1 MRPTLRVAYARV
13 AQESNAF
20 SPVLTELVDFERAH
34 YHDGEELARR
44 ASPDHPEVEGL
55 FPNAEVSGFVRALH
69 EVGGGRVEPI
79 PLFSAWALPGGPLSA
94 KCFAFLRDR
103 LVSEVRSQGPLD
115 AVMLSLH
122 GAMVARG
129 SEDPEADLVDAVR
142 EVVGPDVPIAVTLDL
157 HAQLTD
163 RFVAQVDVLTAY
175 RTNPHRDHDRTGFRC
190 GEMLTHKLLGKTAPV
205 CAWRSLPLICGGGT
219 TIDFLPTMRPV
230 YRWMKRKERDP
241 RVLGVS
247 LFNSHLWNDSPE
259 LGWATHVVT
268 DGAPEL
274 AEELAEELAQMLW
287 DRRHKQPPPFPSAP
301 QAVQQVRAA
310 SLRRMVGTICV
321 CDASD
326 IVGCGAAGE
335 NTRLLATVLQ
345 EGEGLLTLAPIRDA
359 EVVAELWPLDLG
371 SPVRVSVGGKLHPE
385 LNDPLEV
392 CGTLLS
398 REESR
403 GMGRMVA
410 LDLGHVKL
418 VVTTGPCLAMRP
430 EFYTNM
436 GLSPWKADM
445 VVVKS
450 MFPFRWYFRKLNR
463 KTIYARTRGVT
474 DFDYMHRLKFH
485 DPVFPRDPVED
496 WRPTDRRRRGLS
508 TGSGSAS

>member
-1 MRPTLRVAYARV
+1 MSQPLRVAYARI

-20 SPVLTELVDFERAH
+20 TPVLTELADFERAQ
-34 YHDGEELARR
+34 YVDGEDLARR
-44 ASPDHPEVEGL
+44 TSPQHPEVEGL
-55 FPNAEVSGFVRALH
+55 FPNAELSGFVRALH
-69 EVGGGRVEPI
+69 EIGGGRIEPI
-79 PLFSAWALPGGPLSA
+79 PLFSAWAIPGGPLSSE
-94 KCFAFLRDR
+94 CFGFLRDR
-103 LVSEVRSQGPLD
+103 LVADLRELGPLD

-129 SEDPEADLVDAVR
+129 IEDPEADLVDAVR
-142 EVVGPDVPIAVTLDL
+142 SVVGPEVSIAVTLDL
-157 HAQLTD
+157 HAQLID
-163 RFVAQVDVLTAY
+163 RFVSQVDLLTAY

-190 GEMLTHKLLGKTAPV
+190 GEMLALKLLGHTNPV
-205 CAWRSLPLICGGGT
+205 CAWRSLPMICGGGT

-230 YRWMKRKERDP
+230 YRWMKRQERDP
-241 RVLGVS
+241 RVLGLS

-259 LGWATHVVT
+259 LGWSTHVVT

-274 AEELAEELAQMLW
+274 AEELAEELAGMLW
-287 DRRHKQPPPFPSAP
+287 ARRHKQPPPFPSGSE
-301 QAVQQVRAA
+301 AVQQVRAA
-310 SLRRMVGTICV
+310 RWRRMVGTICV

-345 EGEGLLTLAPIRDA
+345 EAEDLSTLAPIRDA
-359 EVVAELWPLDLG
+359 EVVAELWEREIG
-371 SPVRVSVGGKLHPE
+371 APVCVRVGGKLHPE

-392 CGTLLS
+392 SGTVFS
-398 REESR
+398 KGESG

-430 EFYTNM
+430 EFYMNM

-445 VVVKS
+445 VIVKS
-450 MFPFRWYFRKLNR
+450 MFPFRWYFLKLNR

-474 DFDYMHRLKFH
+474 DFDCMYRLKFH
-485 DPVFPRDPVED
+485 DPVVPRDEVED
-496 WRPTDRRRRGLS
+496 WRHTDRRRRGM
-508 TGSGSAS
+508 APAERPD